1 MLLRPLQRLKKSE
14 SVGAQGQEVTFESSL
29 ETQLGLQR
37 VGQAG
42 ILGRVKSWCLGVG
55 CGRAWGRL
63 VDEQVQ

>member
-37 VGQAG
+37 GGAG
-42 ILGRVKSWCLGVG
+42 RHPGESEELVLRRGMWKGLGKVSR
-55 CGRAWGRL
+55 
-63 VDEQVQ
+63 